1 MLFGE
6 GAFRLIDRQIGEFLS
21 PPPSFKNCLIM
32 IVPLGHRRASFAR
45 PNCTRE
51 QEKGNSSR
59 GPDLRY
65 FLILILLY
73 SCSSSKRKEVG
84 VKVRTPR
91 RVPSAVGHFASN
103 RLKSEESTDFFD
115 LP

>member
-21 PPPSFKNCLIM
+21 PQPSLKSCLIM

-45 PNCTRE
+45 PNCTLE

-59 GPDLRY
+59 GPDLRS

-84 VKVRTPR
+84 VKVRTAR

-103 RLKSEESTDFFD
+103 RLKSEKPKNF
-115 LP
+115 LN